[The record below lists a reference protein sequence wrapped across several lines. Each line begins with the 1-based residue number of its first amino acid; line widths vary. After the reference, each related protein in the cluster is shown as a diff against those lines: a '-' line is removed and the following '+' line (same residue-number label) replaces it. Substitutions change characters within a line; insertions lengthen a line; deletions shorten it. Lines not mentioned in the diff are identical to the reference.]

1 MHPVLVTIGDTPIW
15 SHAVFVA
22 AGVILSLV
30 MTWRIARARGRATQ
44 PLIWVISGGLIGGA
58 LFAKYG
64 LLIRYV
70 HDASDPTLAGFL
82 NYGGRSLLGGMAGA
96 YAGIV
101 LTKRLVGYPGHTGD
115 LLVPGVA
122 LGIAVGRI
130 GCHLAETPGT
140 ATTLPWGVH
149 VPQSLATRLSECV
162 ACRSGVAMHPS
173 FLYESLFLL
182 FVAVWLYPRA
192 RHADYPASWMRD
204 GDLFKLFLLAYASF
218 RFLVEFVRGNPAM
231 LWGLSGSQLMVLPP
245 IALLML
251 HFVRRARGDAS
262 AARRRI
268 DQVRAQ

>member
-1 MHPVLVTIGDTPIW
+1 MHPELFTIGGTPIW

-22 AGVILSLV
+22 AGVVVALV

-44 PLIWVISGGLIGGA
+44 PLIWVLSGGLVGGA

-64 LLIRYV
+64 LLLRYV
-70 HDASDPTLAGFL
+70 HDVSDPTVGGFL
-82 NYGGRSLLGGMAGA
+82 AYGGRTLLGGMAGA
-96 YAGIV
+96 YAGVV
-101 LTKRLVGYPGHTGD
+101 LTKRLVGYAGHTGD

-140 ATTLPWGVH
+140 ATTLPWGVR
-149 VPQSLATRLSECV
+149 VPQSLATRLSDCV

-182 FVAVWLYPRA
+182 LAAVWLYPRA
-192 RHADYPASWMRD
+192 RRAVYPASWMRD

-218 RFLVEFVRGNPAM
+218 RFMVEFVRGNPVM

-245 IALLML
+245 IVLLML
-251 HFVRRARGDAS
+251 YFLQHARRDVASTRHHIDPLS
-262 AARRRI
+262 AA
-268 DQVRAQ
+268 